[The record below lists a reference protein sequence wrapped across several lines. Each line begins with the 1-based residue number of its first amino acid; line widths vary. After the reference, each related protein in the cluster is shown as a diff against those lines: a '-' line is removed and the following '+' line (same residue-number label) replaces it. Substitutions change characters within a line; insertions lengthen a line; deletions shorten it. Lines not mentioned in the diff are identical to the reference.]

1 MHYGWSCAIFE
12 SSFHRQTLTKFWV
25 EIIIYT
31 CKPAV
36 LGRNNDIYL

>member
-1 MHYGWSCAIFE
+1 MGGVVLFLKAVFIAK
-12 SSFHRQTLTKFWV
+12 RLTKFWV